1 MIKLRAPA
9 GADAVIDAEDAT
21 VSDGVRSPEATPLV
35 CAEVKTAAVEGFDLE
50 GEGSKLRQIFVDSWR
65 SRDLII
71 MLSRKDFFVRYRRA
85 SFGLLWA
92 VGLPAFQ
99 ALVLAVVFSRLIRF
113 QTSVPYGVFVFAG
126 ITPWSYFN
134 SSISSAATS
143 IVDGQSLATKVYFPR
158 AILPFV
164 VIGANF
170 IAFLPAVFV
179 LVAFALVSGVS
190 IGWHILLLIPATLV
204 MLLLTAAFSLVL
216 SAAHVYFRDV
226 RYVVAASLIAWMY
239 ATPVIYP
246 INQMH
251 GVIRHVINVNP
262 ATGMVELFREA
273 VGVHDPGWAAAL
285 PWTFVWMGGLLLVA
299 AVLHRRFDRVFVDLL

>member
-1 MIKLRAPA
+1 MTKLRALPGGDA
-9 GADAVIDAEDAT
+9 AVDADDADA
-21 VSDGVRSPEATPLV
+21 SRSASATPLV
-35 CAEVKTAAVEGFDLE
+35 CAGVKPGALEGFDLE

-65 SRDLII
+65 SRDLVI

-92 VGLPAFQ
+92 IGLPAFQ

-113 QTSVPYGVFVFAG
+113 ETSVPYGVFVFAG

-170 IAFLPAVFV
+170 IAFLPAVAV
-179 LVAFALVSGVS
+179 LIAFALLSGVT
-190 IGWHILLLIPATLV
+190 IGWHIFLLIPATLV
-204 MLLLTAAFSLVL
+204 LLMLTAAFSLVL

-226 RYVVAASLIAWMY
+226 RYVVAAALIAWMY
-239 ATPVIYP
+239 GTPVIYP
-246 INQMH
+246 IDKMH
-251 GVIRHVINVNP
+251 GVVRQLIEINP

-273 VGVHDPGWAAAL
+273 VGVHDPHWGAAL
-285 PWTFVWMGGLLLVA
+285 PWTFVWMGGLLLIA

>member
-1 MIKLRAPA
+1 MTRLRALS
-9 GADAVIDAEDAT
+9 EDAGT
-21 VSDGVRSPEATPLV
+21 RDDLDDVDMGSASATPLV
-35 CAEVKTAAVEGFDLE
+35 CAEVETAALEGFDLE
-50 GEGSKLRQIFVDSWR
+50 GERSKLRQIFVDSWR

-113 QTSVPYGVFVFAG
+113 DTGVPYGVFVFAG

-134 SSISSAATS
+134 SSISAASTS

-170 IAFLPAVFV
+170 IAFLPAVAV
-179 LVAFALVSGVS
+179 LVAFALLSGVT
-190 IGWHILLLIPATLV
+190 IGWNIFLLIPATLV
-204 MLLLTAAFSLVL
+204 MLMLTAAFALVL

-226 RYVVAASLIAWMY
+226 RYVVAAAMIAWMY
-239 ATPVIYP
+239 GTPVIYP
-246 INQMH
+246 IDKMH
-251 GVIRHVINVNP
+251 GVIRKAIEINP

-273 VGVHDPGWAAAL
+273 VGVHDPGWTAAL
-285 PWTFVWMGGLLLVA
+285 PWTFIWMGALFVVA
-299 AVLHRRFDRVFVDLL
+299 AILHRRFDRVFVDLL

>member
-1 MIKLRAPA
+1 MTKLRAPSDDM
-9 GADAVIDAEDAT
+9 GTRDDLDADDVVD
-21 VSDGVRSPEATPLV
+21 VGSPSATPLV
-35 CAEVKTAAVEGFDLE
+35 CAEVETEALEGFDLE
-50 GEGSKLRQIFVDSWR
+50 GERSKLRQIFVDSWR

-113 QTSVPYGVFVFAG
+113 ETSVPYGVFVFAG

-170 IAFLPAVFV
+170 IAFLPAVVV

-190 IGWHILLLIPATLV
+190 IGWNIFLLIPATLV
-204 MLLLTAAFSLVL
+204 LLMLTAAFSLVL

-226 RYVVAASLIAWMY
+226 RYVVAAAMIAWMY
-239 ATPVIYP
+239 GTPVIYP
-246 INQMH
+246 IDKMH
-251 GVIRHVINVNP
+251 GVIRTLIEINP

-285 PWTFVWMGGLLLVA
+285 PWTFAWMGALFIIA
-299 AVLHRRFDRVFVDLL
+299 AILHRRFDRVFVDLL